1 MRWGKI
7 TSDWNSRKDCSN
19 LRGVSK
25 SIIVSAG
32 LFILAFSG
40 CAYFNTF
47 YNADRYYREGLNK
60 EESGKGTG
68 KESFQKSLEK
78 AVSVAKKYPDSRW
91 IDDAFFLIAMD
102 YFWMQNYE
110 KALIQFERFIN
121 NFPESPFIE
130 EAKYRHAQTLIEL
143 KRYSDGRLELKE
155 MFSSPRYGKQAL
167 FTWSDAFRREEDW
180 QAASKA
186 FEDFLERYPYG
197 EMSNQARLNL
207 AEIELSGGDTLS
219 AIRVYDRFL
228 KRAETSKENFQK
240 ALTLANLYYVKGS
253 YKDARKVL
261 KGIKGR
267 YSSIDEQVELL
278 LGKIELAEQD
288 TADAEKILAKV
299 PSGSSGSRAEAFYI
313 LANLYELEGKIDLA
327 LAYYDTIGKMSSQE
341 RRANYVALSER
352 KKSLLEART
361 TQPDSSSAGKIDP
374 AKEQFLLAQTYLLS
388 MGDSKRALEEY
399 QRVVSGY
406 PESEYAPKALYGI
419 AWIKRYRLKDTLWT
433 EDVDLLRQRYPES
446 PAAKESLNLLSNDA
460 TPPGDSS

>member
-1 MRWGKI
+1 MRRGKI
-7 TSDWNSRKDCSN
+7 TPSSSSDKC
-19 LRGVSK
+19 GFIVQIGSK
-25 SIIVSAG
+25 GAMFVAVLLV
-32 LFILAFSG
+32 LFLSG

-60 EESGKGTG
+60 EELSKGSGKD
-68 KESFQKSLEK
+68 SFQKSLEK
-78 AVSVAKKYPDSRW
+78 SVSVAKKYPDSRW
-91 IDDAFFLIAMD
+91 IDDAFFLIAMN
-102 YFWMQNYE
+102 YFWMQSYE
-110 KALIQFERFIN
+110 KALVQFDGFIN

-130 EAKYRHAQTLIEL
+130 EARYCHALTLIEL
-143 KRYSDGRLELKE
+143 KRYSEGRLELTE
-155 MFSSPRYGKQAL
+155 MFSSHRYGKQAL
-167 FTWSDAFRREEDW
+167 FAWSDAFRREEDW
-180 QAASKA
+180 PAASKA
-186 FEDFLERYPYG
+186 FEDFLQRYPYG

-313 LANLYELEGKIDLA
+313 LANLYEFQGKTDLA
-327 LAYYDTIGKMSSQE
+327 IAYYDTIGKMSSLE

-352 KKSLLEART
+352 KKSLLEARK
-361 TQPDSSSAGKIDP
+361 TQPDSLSAGKIDP

-388 MGDSKRALEEY
+388 MGDSKKALEEY
-399 QRVVSGY
+399 QGVVSGY

-419 AWIKRYRLKDTLWT
+419 AWIKRYRLNDTLWI

-446 PAAKESLNLLSNDA
+446 PAAKESQNLLSNDA